1 MKATLEFDLSLLDDK
16 EDYDSALA
24 GRKNQRLVEDI
35 FGWIRQ
41 KIKYT
46 ELKDNQH
53 DILEELREFMVSEI
67 NESSL

>member
-16 EDYDSALA
+16 EDYDYALA
-24 GRKNQRLVEDI
+24 GRKNERLVEDV
-35 FGWIRQ
+35 FSWIRQ

-53 DILEELREFMVSEI
+53 DILEELREFMSSEI
-67 NESSL
+67 NQD